1 MLQVSSGTGA
11 AVTRSFASHGGM
23 QPLGGLLSPKVM
35 PASTEA
41 SDRSLVERFL
51 NGSETAFRQLYRR
64 HTPRIR
70 GSVVRLLGADAD
82 ADADDVVQECWLRA
96 CAAFERFRW
105 DSALSTWLC
114 GIGIHAA
121 LEVLRRRDRWADD
134 DEALA
139 RAPARGPAA
148 GERLD
153 VASALAILPAGQ
165 RTVVVLHDVEGYTH
179 EEIAMLLGVVPG
191 TSKSQL
197 AHARAALR
205 EALR

>member
-1 MLQVSSGTGA
+1 
-11 AVTRSFASHGGM
+11 M
-23 QPLGGLLSPKVM
+23 QAL
-35 PASTEA
+35 TEA

-70 GSVVRLLGADAD
+70 GSVVRLLGKDAE

-96 CAAFERFRW
+96 CAALERFRW
-105 DSALSTWLC
+105 ESALSTWLC

-121 LEVLRRRDRWADD
+121 LEVLRRRRRWTDGDD
-134 DEALA
+134 ALA
-139 RAPARGPAA
+139 RAPANGPAA

-153 VASALAILPAGQ
+153 VASALAMLPAGQ
-165 RTVVVLHDVEGYTH
+165 RAVVVLHDVEGYTH
-179 EEIAMLLGVVPG
+179 DEIAALLGIVPG

-205 EALR
+205 DVLR

>member
-1 MLQVSSGTGA
+1 
-11 AVTRSFASHGGM
+11 M
-23 QPLGGLLSPKVM
+23 QPLAGLLSPKVM
-35 PASTEA
+35 PASIEA

-64 HTPRIR
+64 HTGRIR
-70 GSVVRLLGADAD
+70 GSVVRLLGPDAD

-96 CAAFERFRW
+96 CAALERFRW
-105 DSALSTWLC
+105 ESALSTWLC
-114 GIGIHAA
+114 GIAIHAA
-121 LEVLRRRDRWADD
+121 LEVLRRRRRWADD

-139 RAPARGPAA
+139 RAPTRGPPA

-153 VASALAILPAGQ
+153 VASALAILPDGQ
-165 RTVVVLHDVEGYTH
+165 RAVVVLHDVEGYTH
-179 EEIAMLLGVVPG
+179 EEIATLLGIVPG

-205 EALR
+205 DALR